1 MKTFKTLAV
10 AAAAWLALG
19 ATPAAH
25 AALVLPAGTVITGS
39 ASGASD
45 RLLGLDTGFA
55 DEAGSHITRLAA
67 ADLEYLTA
75 DFAVAVDFF
84 SDGRVQVYN
93 NTDTSLLPGNY
104 SLTFDFAGL
113 AQPITSF
120 VALDNS
126 GVTLSVLGNQ
136 RVNLS
141 FSNLDFGS
149 PFGSFNA
156 QITTGTVPEPASLAL
171 VGAGL
176 GLLALR
182 RTRRPA

>member
-10 AAAAWLALG
+10 AAAAWLAV
-19 ATPAAH
+19 ASAH
-25 AALVLPAGTVITGS
+25 AALVLPPGTVISG
-39 ASGASD
+39 AVSGASD
-45 RLLGLDTGFA
+45 TLLGLDHDFA

-67 ADLEYLTA
+67 AELEFLTG
-75 DFAVAVDFF
+75 DYAVGVDFF

-93 NTDTSLLPGNY
+93 NADTALLPGSY

-126 GVTLSVLGNQ
+126 GITLSMLGNQ

-141 FSNLDFGS
+141 FSNLDFGG